1 MFRQFLVSLF
11 VVAAAVWVTALI
23 VPSVEVDG
31 GVLTYLW
38 IAILFGLVNAI
49 LGPILHILALPLTV
63 LTLGLFALVVNG
75 ALLGITAWLSGDL
88 LNVGGFWGTVLG
100 ALVISVVM
108 ALLWFLTK
116 GLRPQEEVAA

>member
-1 MFRQFLVSLF
+1 MFRQFLISLF
-11 VVAAAVWVTALI
+11 VVAASVWVTALI

-31 GVLTYLW
+31 GVFTYLW
-38 IAILFGLVNAI
+38 IAILFGLVNAF

-100 ALVISVVM
+100 ALVISIVM
-108 ALLWFLTK
+108 ALLWFLTR
-116 GLRPQEEVAA
+116 GLRPKEEVTA